1 MMKERFSPKT
11 LSDITG
17 VSIRT
22 LHYYHEKGLLV
33 PQQMSANGYRYYNV
47 QDISK
52 LQYILFLKELDL
64 TLKQIQIYFEGDS
77 DFRTKILHDNF
88 YHIVKK
94 RDRLNDIIR
103 TLEHHFH
110 KDNDEIEVT
119 TMQNFNLNE
128 QYEKEAA
135 SKYGDIHYYQA
146 YKDKQKCKDESEQQ
160 NHFEEINKQL
170 NMFFDEMNQLYLN
183 KVSILEASGKTKKL
197 QCILKEQVPNCD
209 NQFLEYI
216 AQIYIEDERFVK
228 FINKQRE
235 RGLNLYISDT
245 IKTFIK
251 L

>member
-1 MMKERFSPKT
+1 M
-11 LSDITG
+11 
-17 VSIRT
+17 
-22 LHYYHEKGLLV
+22 
-33 PQQMSANGYRYYNV
+33 
-47 QDISK
+47 
-52 LQYILFLKELDL
+52 
-64 TLKQIQIYFEGDS
+64 YFEGDS

-110 KDNDEIEVT
+110 QDNEEIEVT

-135 SKYGDIHYYQA
+135 SKYGDTHYYQA
-146 YKDKQKCKDESEQQ
+146 YKDKQKSKDESEQQ

-170 NMFFDEMNQLYLN
+170 NMFFDDMNQLYLN
-183 KVSILEASGKTKKL
+183 KVSILEASGKIKKL

-235 RGLNLYISDT
+235 RGLNLYISDA